1 VSVIVGVRRDRIV
14 IGRWSSGDWLGST
27 IESASALKPS
37 INTWKL
43 KDGVAVITLLIPDFD
58 FLDAEELPPE
68 LFPAFFDEFLA
79 TSLIFK
85 K

>member
-1 VSVIVGVRRDRIV
+1 M
-14 IGRWSSGDWLGST
+14 
-27 IESASALKPS
+27 ESASALKPS